1 MLRFITQFPSRQAL
15 TRVPIPWHFQAPP
28 VGDRARA
35 RPRPVRGPDT
45 PLRPPH
51 PPARPTPSLRHWG
64 HPTGAPRPGWDR
76 HAAPAGQNYSSRHGP
91 SAHGT
96 PGAVVPL
103 PLPPPLCDRTLT
115 KASGL
120 SKPGRADIVLL
131 PSVSAGMVEQP
142 ARPAGLPS
150 RAAAAMLVR
159 GAVARI
165 GRCCENAAL
174 AAGGAERGERQRPQ
188 RQRRAGQ
195 ALWGREAL
203 REPGTVGLFHPQRD
217 PQNHSSS

>member
-1 MLRFITQFPSRQAL
+1 MATGLHEGPDSFAFPGTPGA
-15 TRVPIPWHFQAPP
+15 
-28 VGDRARA
+28 DRARA

-51 PPARPTPSLRHWG
+51 PPARPTPSLWHWG
-64 HPTGAPRPGWDR
+64 HPTGATRPGWHR

-96 PGAVVPL
+96 PGAVVPPPL
-103 PLPPPLCDRTLT
+103 PLPLCDRTLT

-131 PSVSAGMVEQP
+131 PSEFAGMPEQP

-150 RAAAAMLVR
+150 RPAAAMLVSR
-159 GAVARI
+159 PLARI

-174 AAGGAERGERQRPQ
+174 AAGGEEKGERQRPQ
-188 RQRRAGQ
+188 RRQRAGQ
-195 ALWGREAL
+195 ALWGWEAL
-203 REPGTVGLFHPQRD
+203 REPGTLGLFLPQRD
-217 PQNHSSS
+217 PQHHSSS